1 VGDFGRTRAIDAAL
15 LQAAIS
21 IVPPWLLPPI
31 AALGAFLDR
40 MAALGYSRDGFA
52 VESRWADRSI
62 GSRKVGKG
70 A

>member
-1 VGDFGRTRAIDAAL
+1 
-15 LQAAIS
+15 
-21 IVPPWLLPPI
+21 
-31 AALGAFLDR
+31 

-70 A
+70 GMKASSRHQG